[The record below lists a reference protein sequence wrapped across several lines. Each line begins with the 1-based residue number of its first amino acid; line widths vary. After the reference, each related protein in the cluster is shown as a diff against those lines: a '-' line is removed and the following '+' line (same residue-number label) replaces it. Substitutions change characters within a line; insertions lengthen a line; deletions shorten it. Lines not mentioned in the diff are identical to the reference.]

1 MHDPKVLVAA
11 LDWGWGHAARC
22 VPVVREL
29 QKQGAGVILAGSGD
43 SGRLLQSEF
52 PDLPYAELPAYH
64 PVYGASGMSVPGLLR
79 QLPGFLSAMVRERM
93 AVAALVKDWGVNRI
107 ISDNRYG
114 CYSRGVRSTIIC
126 HQLSPLLPKGWGWAR
141 ALVRRVSIR
150 LLINFDTVWV
160 PDDPVSAGF
169 SGQMSAWE
177 DPRKKY
183 IGVLSRLAPGI
194 RTSRYRVMGIV
205 SGPEPQRSVFESLLR
220 KEFRKVNGPT
230 LLVRG
235 AWSEMKEERSEDGH
249 EEISYLNAV
258 ELNRHILES
267 ALIVV
272 RSGYS
277 SVMDMAAVGA
287 RVIFIPTPGQ
297 PEQEYLARRLSQT
310 RLASCSGQAGF
321 DLGKYLARV
330 ETLPSFSPSSGN
342 SSLQKVISEFL

>member
-1 MHDPKVLVAA
+1 
-11 LDWGWGHAARC
+11 
-22 VPVVREL
+22 
-29 QKQGAGVILAGSGD
+29 
-43 SGRLLQSEF
+43 
-52 PDLPYAELPAYH
+52 
-64 PVYGASGMSVPGLLR
+64 
-79 QLPGFLSAMVRERM
+79 
-93 AVAALVKDWGVNRI
+93 
-107 ISDNRYG
+107 
-114 CYSRGVRSTIIC
+114 
-126 HQLSPLLPKGWGWAR
+126 
-141 ALVRRVSIR
+141 
-150 LLINFDTVWV
+150 
-160 PDDPVSAGF
+160 
-169 SGQMSAWE
+169 MSAWQNQ
-177 DPRKKY
+177 RKQY
-183 IGVLSRLAPGI
+183 VGVLSRLAPGI

-205 SGPEPQRSVFESLLR
+205 SGPEPQRGVFENLLR

-235 AWSEMKEERSEDGH
+235 AWSEMKEKRAEDGH

-267 ALIVV
+267 ALIVC

-297 PEQEYLARRLSQT
+297 PEQEYLAQRLSQS

-342 SSLQKVISEFL
+342 SSLQKVISQFL